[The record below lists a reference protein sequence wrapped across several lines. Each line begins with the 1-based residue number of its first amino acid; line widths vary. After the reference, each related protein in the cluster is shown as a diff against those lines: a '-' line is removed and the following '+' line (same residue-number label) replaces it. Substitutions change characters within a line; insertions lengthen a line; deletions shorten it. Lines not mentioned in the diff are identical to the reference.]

1 MTTGLVL
8 IVAILVLGGVIAT
21 VGDRLGT
28 RVGKARLSLFRLRPR
43 RTATIITILTG
54 SIISAST
61 FAILFAVSDQLRT
74 GVFELGEIQD
84 DLRDA
89 RRDLDETTS
98 EKRQIE
104 RELSQSTRQRQAA
117 RRRLSRINRSLQSSV
132 DRQAETEAQ
141 LDRSQAQLS
150 RTQNQLGQIQNS
162 YQQAQTLLRSVSGQ
176 ATRLRSEIQQLQS
189 ERQVLLKQQET
200 VRAQI
205 AERDTQIAER
215 DAEIIERDAQIVE
228 RDRAIAE
235 REASLQDLENQRT
248 FLQQEVQTYER
259 ELQGLRLGNVA
270 LLRNQPLAS
279 GIVRVVSP
287 DAAPQAVA
295 QLLIQANQTAL
306 QRIRPGA
313 DNNQQVIQFTN
324 AEAARLS
331 SQIQDGRDYVV
342 RILSEGNYVVGE
354 PCVLAGEDCVQVY
367 AAAALNQLVFVAGQ
381 VVATTT
387 ADPTTMSNARLIE
400 RIQLLVAAA
409 QFRARQAGIL
419 SDTIQVA
426 DGRSETIVNFFN
438 RIRQYNEPVDLQAI
452 ASDVTYT
459 AGPLTIELY
468 ASQNGQVLFGTE

>member
-205 AERDTQIAER
+205 AERD
-215 DAEIIERDAQIVE
+215 AEIVERDAQIVE

>member
-205 AERDTQIAER
+205 AERDAQIAER
-215 DAEIIERDAQIVE
+215 DAEIVE

>member
-205 AERDTQIAER
+205 AERDTQIA
-215 DAEIIERDAQIVE
+215 ERDAQIVE

>member
-205 AERDTQIAER
+205 AERDAQIA
-215 DAEIIERDAQIVE
+215 ERDAQIVE